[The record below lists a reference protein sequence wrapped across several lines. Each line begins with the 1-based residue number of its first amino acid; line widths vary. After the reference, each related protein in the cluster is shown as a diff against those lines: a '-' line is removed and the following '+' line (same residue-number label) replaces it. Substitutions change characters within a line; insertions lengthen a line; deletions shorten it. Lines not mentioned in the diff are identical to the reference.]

1 MGLGENMDKVEELAG
16 EHSDQVKQGL
26 DKAGEF
32 ADEKTGHQHTEQID
46 KGRDELEK
54 RLGQQPEQQQ

>member
-1 MGLGENMDKVEELAG
+1 MGLGENFDKIEDMAS
-16 EHSDQVKQGL
+16 EHSDQVDKGL

-46 KGRDELEK
+46 KGREELEK
-54 RLGQQPEQQQ
+54 RLGQQDQR